1 MSRKRKAPIRKVYPD
16 PKFHSEIVSKFIN
29 SISEGIETVVGERG
43 VKLSGGQKQR
53 TAIAR
58 ALLLDPPILIL
69 DDSLSSVDSDTEEA
83 ILEQIRKLRK
93 DKTTIIVAH
102 RMTAVAHA
110 DEIVVLDDG
119 AITERGT
126 HKTLMETD
134 GLYAGMVKRQELEA
148 GLQ

>member
-1 MSRKRKAPIRKVYPD
+1 MEDVTTALFRASLDHRD
-16 PKFHSEIVSKFIN
+16 P
-29 SISEGIETVVGERG
+29 SIPNGLETIVGERG
-43 VKLSGGQKQR
+43 ITLSGGQKQR

-83 ILEQIRKLRK
+83 ILEQIRSLRK

-119 AITERGT
+119 LVSERGD
-126 HKTLMETD
+126 HSLLMQNN
-134 GLYAGMVKRQELEA
+134 GLYADMVKRQELEA
-148 GLQ
+148 GIQ